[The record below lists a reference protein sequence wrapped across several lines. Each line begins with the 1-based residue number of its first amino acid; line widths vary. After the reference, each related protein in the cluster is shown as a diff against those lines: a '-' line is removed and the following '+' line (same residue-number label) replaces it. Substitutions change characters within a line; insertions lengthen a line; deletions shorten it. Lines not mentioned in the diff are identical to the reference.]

1 MSYRLIPALVFVLH
15 MLPLQAQ
22 TDASTTTPDIV
33 LVNGHVFTGSTAHPY
48 VEAIS
53 IRGNRILAIGAN
65 KAILLTAGKSTRRID
80 LGGRL
85 VIPGI
90 NDSHVH
96 FEAGGDWHQAR
107 FWRRP
112 RSVLFTGSR
121 HDSKSRCSLAE

>member
-1 MSYRLIPALVFVLH
+1 MEHPSRREKAISYLAIPVLAFVLH
-15 MLPLQAQ
+15 IVPLQAQ
-22 TDASTTTPDIV
+22 TDASTTTPDTV

-53 IRGNRILAIGAN
+53 IQGNRILAIGTS
-65 KAILLTAGKSTRRID
+65 KAILLTAGKSTRQID

-96 FEAGGDWHQAR
+96 FEAEVIGTKLDFGADLD
-107 FWRRP
+107 P
-112 RSVLFTGSR
+112 S
-121 HDSKSRCSLAE
+121 CS